1 MTTKIIIL
9 ILITWL
15 TSCQRQSSLTVNL
28 KNYSKDNPA
37 VNLKVVVGDVVVYD
51 NKLVYN
57 ADTNVY
63 TTIIKD
69 IPIGKYSITATADS
83 VVEKTHPIM
92 ADLDRTINIRYY
104 YNSIDT
110 ITETLP
116 YGNDSVTVK
125 RHSNKRD
132 AKLDILLL
140 HDK

>member
-1 MTTKIIIL
+1 
-9 ILITWL
+9 
-15 TSCQRQSSLTVNL
+15 
-28 KNYSKDNPA
+28 
-37 VNLKVVVGDVVVYD
+37 
-51 NKLVYN
+51 
-57 ADTNVY
+57 
-63 TTIIKD
+63 
-69 IPIGKYSITATADS
+69 
-83 VVEKTHPIM
+83 M